1 MTQNI
6 AKKSF
11 KRTTEFLGNFYDDLD
26 EPISI
31 QRDLKEDDSCFLSH
45 PHLNDVYELR
55 HGFKINNQYTDGREL
70 KLELELE
77 DVTKLNCLAT
87 TDPRR
92 T

>member
-11 KRTTEFLGNFYDDLD
+11 KRNMESLGNICDDLN

-31 QRDLKEDDSCFLSH
+31 QRRLKEDDSCFVSH
-45 PHLNDVYELR
+45 PRFDDVYELH
-55 HGFKINNQYTDGREL
+55 HGFKINNQYTDGREM

-77 DVTKLNCLAT
+77 DDRKLNCL
-87 TDPRR
+87 
-92 T
+92 

>member
-11 KRTTEFLGNFYDDLD
+11 KRNKETLGNFCDDFD

-31 QRDLKEDDSCFLSH
+31 KRRLNDDDSCFVSH
-45 PHLNDVYELR
+45 PRFDDVYELQ
-55 HGFKINNQYTDGREL
+55 HGFRINNQYTDGRDL
-70 KLELELE
+70 KLELDLE
-77 DVTKLNCLAT
+77 DDRKLNCLAT